1 MKIQRAMVVAVVVGA
16 ALVAPAAQAAP
27 SDAGSYLDQA
37 TGTMVVNVTTRA
49 EAQRVRAGGSTAK
62 IVKHSGATLR
72 AATDE
77 LRRSATIPGT
87 SWGVDPVTNQV
98 RVTADSTVTG
108 ERLDRLRAAV
118 AGLGDKARLES
129 APGVMRPFIA
139 GGNPI
144 HNGPWRCSLGFNV
157 ASADGTA
164 YALTAGHC
172 TNTGVD
178 WTGSGGR
185 FLGWRTGTS
194 FPGNDYGIIRYI
206 DGWDRPGGVYMY
218 DGTVRDINA
227 AADPYVGQSV
237 ERSGSTT
244 GRHGGVV
251 TGLNVTVNYEEGSVH
266 GMIGTNVCA
275 EPGDSG
281 GSLFAGNTALGLT
294 SGGSGDCRSG
304 GQTFFQPVVEAMHNY
319 GVWVY

>member
-1 MKIQRAMVVAVVVGA
+1 VKIKRAIVAGIVVGA
-16 ALVAPAAQAAP
+16 TLVTPVAQAAP
-27 SDAGSYLDQA
+27 SDAGSYVDRNAGAL
-37 TGTMVVNVTTRA
+37 VVNVTTAA
-49 EAQRVRAGGSTAK
+49 EAQRVRAGGDTAK
-62 IVKHSGATLR
+62 IVKCSGATLR

-77 LRRSATIPGT
+77 LRHSATIPGT
-87 SWGVDPVTNQV
+87 AWGVDPVTNQV

-108 ERLDRLRAAV
+108 AELDRLRATV
-118 AGLGDKARLES
+118 AGLGGKARLEQ

-139 GGNPI
+139 GGDAI
-144 HNGPWRCSLGFNV
+144 YNGPWRCSLGFNV

-172 TNTGVD
+172 TSTGQD
-178 WTGSGGR
+178 WTGPGGR
-185 FLGWRTGTS
+185 FLGWRAGSS
-194 FPGNDYGIIRYI
+194 FPGNDYGIIRYA

-218 DGTVRDINA
+218 DGTVRDING
-227 AADPYVGQSV
+227 AADPYVGQNV

-251 TGLNVTVNYEEGSVH
+251 TGLNVTVNYQEGSVY
-266 GMIGTNVCA
+266 GLIATNVCA

-281 GSLFAGNTALGLT
+281 GALFAGNTALGLT
-294 SGGSGDCRSG
+294 SGGSGNCTSG
-304 GQTFFQPVVEAMHNY
+304 GQTFFQPVVEAMYNY

>member
-1 MKIQRAMVVAVVVGA
+1 MKIKRAIVVGVVVGA
-16 ALVAPAAQAAP
+16 ALAAPAAQAAP
-27 SDAGSYLDQA
+27 SDAGSYLDQS
-37 TGTMVVNVTTRA
+37 TGAMVVNVTTKA
-49 EAQRVRAGGSTAK
+49 EAQRVRAAGGTAK
-62 IVKHSGATLR
+62 IVKHSGAVLR

-77 LRRSATIPGT
+77 LRRSATVPGT
-87 SWGVDPVTNQV
+87 AWGVDPVTNQV

-108 ERLDRLRAAV
+108 AKLDRLRAAV
-118 AGLGDKARLES
+118 AALGDKARLE
-129 APGVMRPFIA
+129 AVPGVMRPFIA

-144 HNGPWRCSLGFNV
+144 YNGPWRCSLGFNV

-172 TNTGVD
+172 TNTGPD
-178 WTGSGGR
+178 WTGPGGR
-185 FLGWRTGTS
+185 FLGWRTGSS
-194 FPGNDYGIIRYI
+194 FPGNDYGIIRYA

-227 AADPYVGQSV
+227 AADPYVGQGV

-266 GMIGTNVCA
+266 GMIATTVCA

-304 GQTFFQPVVEAMHNY
+304 GQTFFQPVVEAMYNY